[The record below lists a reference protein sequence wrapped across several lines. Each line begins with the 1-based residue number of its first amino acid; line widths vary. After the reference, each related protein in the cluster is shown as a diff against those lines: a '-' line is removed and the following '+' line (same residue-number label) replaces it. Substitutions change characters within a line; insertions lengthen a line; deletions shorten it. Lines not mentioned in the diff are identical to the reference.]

1 MDIARIDRQVR
12 RLEKGSVKTMDTE
25 ILKAALNDQQLSQQA
40 TENARSAAA
49 TAREE
54 TRQMV
59 SRLDEKVQLEVAKA
73 IGANVE
79 LPSSVCDPKK

>member
-1 MDIARIDRQVR
+1 MDTARIGRQIR
-12 RLEKGSVKTMDTE
+12 RFGKGSVKTMDAE

-40 TENARSAAA
+40 TESARSAAA

-54 TRQMV
+54 SRQMV

-79 LPSSVCDPKK
+79 LPSSACNPKK